1 MFLILW
7 SSTSVFGNLEISA
20 NVQQI
25 RKLEAFSILFAQI
38 SFRQLLLIWHVFF
51 TWQHLLSF
59 TFVRT
64 LQQNFGQV
72 LSQNLETL
80 VTNCILDS
88 DSVFAEMISITYC
101 KDTCFQSYYLGHM
114 HCHVFF
120 CTWQI
125 FLKFAKLMIS
135 KEKVVSR
142 KFGSK
147 FSSCI
152 SENGCEHFSKLK
164 LGIIP

>member
-1 MFLILW
+1 MVDNVIQGKEKVKFNLQNLIFKSLGRPLMFLILW

-114 HCHVFF
+114 YCHVFSVPGKYF
-120 CTWQI
+120 
-125 FLKFAKLMIS
+125 
-135 KEKVVSR
+135 
-142 KFGSK
+142 
-147 FSSCI
+147 
-152 SENGCEHFSKLK
+152 
-164 LGIIP
+164 

>member
-1 MFLILW
+1 MSNKFENSKHFRYYLL
-7 SSTSVFGNLEISA
+7 
-20 NVQQI
+20 
-25 RKLEAFSILFAQI
+25 KYLFDNC
-38 SFRQLLLIWHVFF
+38 FWYGMYFF

-59 TFVRT
+59 TYVRT

-72 LSQNLETL
+72 LYQNLETL

-125 FLKFAKLMIS
+125 FLKFANFQVAYQRMVVKIWKQIFKLHI
-135 KEKVVSR
+135 KEWLW